1 MKPVTLACAAA
12 LNVALVAGLAS
23 LSTPVQ
29 AVSVAQVITTT
40 AQAYPSC
47 LSYRVEGVCFFLRC
61 IAWKCSIVTSLK
73 VSHYV
78 PDVVVSTYNNAANHP
93 WTDLGK
99 AVAGPSGSIGSGM
112 MGSLLDQSAGG
123 LDVPSTMTNF
133 KSADA
138 IANPAGML
146 TQMMSGE
153 NDSSGNSITFPNANE
168 LQKFYSQELPNIQS
182 QWSSVPSNAMGG
194 ITDSAQK
201 LMNAPNAIMGKINS
215 VGSYLN
221 NSQQSMDVSSVVNT
235 SDSQGAF
242 NEAAGSIKGMFS
254 GGNAIFCPG
263 GASYFAL
270 HYQSEL
276 DSTFWRGLLP
286 LESLYPQTWIPG
298 MGEVGSSAIQTW
310 GSVYPRVGELVQAHP
325 VKNSAVISE
334 RVASIIYKSAQPH
347 IYAKVEP
354 KGNFKYFNTTAKMWQ
369 MLHPKPAT
377 NCVQFGSNDSL
388 ALTSFGDAKTDPA
401 DGYSWNLWKHYICC
415 QRRGVFLF
423 SVP

>member
-1 MKPVTLACAAA
+1 MKPITLACTLALNAA
-12 LNVALVAGLAS
+12 LGAGLAS
-23 LSTPVQ
+23 LTTPVH

-78 PDVVVSTYNNAANHP
+78 PDVVVSSYNDASNHP
-93 WTDLGK
+93 WSDLGK
-99 AVAGPSGSIGSGM
+99 AVAGASGALGSGM

-123 LDVPSTMTNF
+123 LDVNSAMTNF

-153 NDSSGNSITFPNANE
+153 NDSSANSITFPNANE
-168 LQKFYSQELPNIQS
+168 LQKFYSQELSNIKN
-182 QWSSVPSNAMGG
+182 QWASVPNTAANGL
-194 ITDSAQK
+194 TDSVKK
-201 LMNAPNAIMGKINS
+201 LMNSPNEILGKINS
-215 VGSYLN
+215 VTSSLSSSN
-221 NSQQSMDVSSVVNT
+221 QSVDVSNAVNT
-235 SDSQGAF
+235 SNTQNAF
-242 NEAAGSIKGMFS
+242 GEAAGSIAGMFS

-263 GASYFAL
+263 GASFFSL
-270 HYQSEL
+270 HYQSEI
-276 DSTFWRGLLP
+276 DAVFWRGLLP
-286 LESLYPQTWIPG
+286 LDSLYPQSWIPG
-298 MGEVGSSAIQTW
+298 MFEVGSSAFQTW
-310 GSVYPRVGELVQAHP
+310 GSIYPRTGELIQAHP

-347 IYAKVEP
+347 IYSKVEP
-354 KGNFKYFNTTAKMWQ
+354 KGNFKYFDTTAKMWQ
-369 MLHPKPAT
+369 MIHPKPAT

-388 ALTSFGDAKTDPA
+388 SLSSFGDIKTDSA
-401 DGYSWNLWKHYICC
+401 DGYSWNLWKKYICC
-415 QRRGVFLF
+415 QRRGIFLF